1 MDRSKFM
8 KQTEMKFMDHAVLYC
23 HDFHI
28 KDIKVRL
35 NIESTFGYHKLKIAS
50 LKRTLYQR
58 FNTAAE
64 ASLIYNTCSRTDSTI
79 QWHQSHWITTGG
91 QTEAATPEQYHTWN
105 RCTSSTIFRVDILGS
120 NPSGIFW
127 ACDQISP
134 SYVEKFAPE
143 SPTPS

>member
-8 KQTEMKFMDHAVLYC
+8 KQSEMKFMDHAVLYC

-64 ASLIYNTCSRTDSTI
+64 ASMDLQHLLKN
-79 QWHQSHWITTGG
+79 
-91 QTEAATPEQYHTWN
+91 
-105 RCTSSTIFRVDILGS
+105 
-120 NPSGIFW
+120 
-127 ACDQISP
+127 
-134 SYVEKFAPE
+134 
-143 SPTPS
+143 